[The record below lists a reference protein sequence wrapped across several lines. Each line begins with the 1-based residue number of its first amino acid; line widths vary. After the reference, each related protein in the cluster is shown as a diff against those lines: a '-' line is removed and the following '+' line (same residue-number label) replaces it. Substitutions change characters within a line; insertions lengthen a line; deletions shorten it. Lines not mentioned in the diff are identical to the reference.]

1 MEITLQ
7 GIQLGGLELR
17 FYSLA
22 IMAGLFAGIA
32 LAHREARRL
41 RENPDHVL
49 NIAALGALLSIVGA
63 RLYHVFDQ
71 QEWPRYRDDPAAI
84 FAVWNGGIGIF
95 GAIVGAVAALLLY
108 MHFTARLRS
117 VGSTGIALPMIAR
130 RSPPLNAL
138 RWLDIGAPAFLLG
151 QAIGRWGNF
160 FNQELF
166 GGSTSL
172 PWGIHIP
179 LEQVA
184 AEAPDYV
191 AAYLEGATRFHP
203 LFLYESLLNLLG
215 VAVLIFVARRFAHR
229 LRPGDVLLLYL
240 MWYPAVRFSLEFLRT
255 NPWEQGGVPMAQ
267 IISVVLFVGALAAL
281 VWRHRR
287 PASPGDA
294 PTSPSEPRSRAAQ
307 RRQRRR
313 SDGA

>member
-7 GIQLGGLELR
+7 GIQLGGLEVR

-22 IMAGLFAGIA
+22 ILAGLFAGIA

-41 RENPDHVL
+41 GENPDHVL
-49 NIAALGALLSIVGA
+49 NIAALGAFFGIVGA

-108 MHFTARLRS
+108 MYFTARLRP
-117 VGSTGIALPMIAR
+117 VGSAALTLPVLER
-130 RSPPLNAL
+130 RRPPLNAL

-166 GGSTSL
+166 GKPTDL
-172 PWGIHIP
+172 PWGISIP
-179 LEQVA
+179 FEQVR
-184 AEAPDYV
+184 AEAPDYI

-215 VAVLIFVARRFAHR
+215 VAVLLFVARRFSHR
-229 LRPGDVLLLYL
+229 LRRGDILLMYL

-267 IISVVLFVGALAAL
+267 IISVLLFVGALAIL

-287 PASPGDA
+287 PAPPDEEDDGAS
-294 PTSPSEPRSRAAQ
+294 TEPRSRAAQ

-313 SDGA
+313 DA